1 MTHLF
6 EFWKEWFPVLA
17 DGFMLSL
24 KVTAVSLLA
33 GIPLGM
39 FLALTVQAK
48 SRLVRYAALF
58 VVEIGRGTP
67 LLILLQFVYFG
78 MPSVGVTFTSFVA
91 TVIAFTCNAGAYTSE
106 IIRAG
111 FDAVPHGQKEAAA
124 SIGLTSWDALRFI
137 VIPQGLQ
144 VALPAL
150 LGFSVLMLQGTSLCF
165 TISLPEIVSQ
175 ASSIGSDTFEY
186 MPILILA
193 ALFFVSVCV
202 PASFLVSFLER
213 RLSRHTA

>member
-1 MTHLF
+1 MTHLL
-6 EFWKEWFPVLA
+6 EFWKDWFPALA
-17 DGFMLSL
+17 DGFILSL
-24 KVTAVSLLA
+24 KVTAVSLIA

-39 FLALTVQAK
+39 VLALTVEAK

-67 LLILLQFVYFG
+67 LLILLQFIYFG
-78 MPSVGVTFTSFVA
+78 MPSAGMTLTSFVA
-91 TVIAFTCNAGAYTSE
+91 TVVAFTCNAGAYTSE

-111 FDAVPHGQKEAAA
+111 FNAVPYGQKEAAA
-124 SIGLTSWDALRFI
+124 SIGLTSWDALRFV

-186 MPILILA
+186 MPILTLA
-193 ALFFVSVCV
+193 ALFFLSVCI

-213 RLSRHTA
+213 RLTRHTA